1 MLSAGFLTGD
11 VGARCHVASA
21 LSASTNLLSPLSGLL
36 LGLGKAW
43 IDPLVSYFP
52 RQQEVGASLA
62 ELRAAGLGKSCG
74 FLRDF
79 PQPAGPRTWVSRFVF
94 IRHTHSARFQRAQA
108 AAGWERGCILMP
120 FLRVGVVF
128 NKSLNLLGPYFLVCN
143 EKAFIASPSKT
154 RGREKTNKD

>member
-1 MLSAGFLTGD
+1 MVPLSPLAATPLLLLRALWGPLLSAGFLTGD
-11 VGARCHVASA
+11 AGARCHVASA

-43 IDPLVSYFP
+43 IDPQVSNFP

-79 PQPAGPRTWVSRFVF
+79 PQPAGPRTCISRFVF
-94 IRHTHSARFQRAQA
+94 IRTHSSCQV
-108 AAGWERGCILMP
+108 P
-120 FLRVGVVF
+120 
-128 NKSLNLLGPYFLVCN
+128 KSASCCGLGKGLHLD
-143 EKAFIASPSKT
+143 AFP
-154 RGREKTNKD
+154 